1 MENRVLSTEI
11 HFTEVLRTYLLYKVM
26 HICINTMR
34 KEAIGN
40 ENQNFKKRRY
50 QELKGKGSMYFYMT
64 DYFCNYET
72 LRSFKNIKKP
82 FIYLKL
88 R

>member
-1 MENRVLSTEI
+1 
-11 HFTEVLRTYLLYKVM
+11 M

-50 QELKGKGSMYFYMT
+50 QELKGKGSMYFLH
-64 DYFCNYET
+64 DRLF
-72 LRSFKNIKKP
+72 LQ
-82 FIYLKL
+82 L
-88 R
+88 